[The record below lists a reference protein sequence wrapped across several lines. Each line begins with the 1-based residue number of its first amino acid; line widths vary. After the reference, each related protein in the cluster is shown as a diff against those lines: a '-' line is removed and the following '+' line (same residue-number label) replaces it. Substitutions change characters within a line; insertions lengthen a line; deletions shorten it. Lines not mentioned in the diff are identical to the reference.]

1 VLLQLYKL
9 LTRIKINFK
18 WIGLLKVEGGI
29 LEKGLRKQVESE
41 ILSKFNMIPLFV
53 EQEEILDVYRN
64 YSILFTKY
72 KPSTHSK

>member
-1 VLLQLYKL
+1 MLLQLYKL

-53 EQEEILDVYRN
+53 EQEEILDVHRN